1 MMKPHVNVNLI
12 RKSDIEQE
20 VNPDFEKNGLYL
32 VSVNA
37 DASSENAS
45 GEVDR
50 IRFLE
55 EKVRQLNQDLSRLT
69 SLLFQKEQLLRNF
82 RIREQELKASLFQTS
97 SEAKGRILAM

>member
-12 RKSDIEQE
+12 RKNDVEQE
-20 VNPDFEKNGLYL
+20 ITPDLDKNGLYL

-37 DASSENAS
+37 DAR
-45 GEVDR
+45 GEADR
-50 IRFLE
+50 IRSLE

-97 SEAKGRILAM
+97 SEAKSRILAV